1 MWKIKKFDELTNREL
16 YKIYALRSD
25 VFIVDQ
31 NRIYRDQD
39 ENDLNAFHIFKEK
52 NGDLVAYA
60 RVFLESDK
68 NKVTFGRVVTSNLV
82 RGTGIG
88 KELMNQI
95 MNLIHNKFSGL
106 TIEIEAQEPVQG
118 FYKQFGF
125 KSVGDVFIHASTPHI
140 KMIHDRI

>member
-1 MWKIKKFDELTNREL
+1 MWHIKKFEELTNQEI

-39 ENDLNAFHIFKEK
+39 EHDLNAVHIFKVE
-52 NGDLVAYA
+52 NDQIVAYA
-60 RVFLESDK
+60 RVFLEEDGK
-68 NKVTFGRVVTSNLV
+68 TVTFGRVVTSDAV

-95 MNLIHNKFSGL
+95 MSVIKDQFAGNK
-106 TIEIEAQEPVQG
+106 IEIEAQAQVQG
-118 FYKQFGF
+118 FYEKFDF
-125 KSVGDVFIHASTPHI
+125 KAVGDIFIHASTPHI
-140 KMIHDRI
+140 TMVHDGL